1 MVKVLSFAQQPTSI
15 CFLEN
20 VNEASKKLT
29 SLAPE
34 RPLQL
39 TSDVKTIANY
49 LDIRKQLKE
58 RFRFRP
64 DPLPSLCHKKPLCLF
79 FYSLHILHAAVVV
92 VVVVV
97 VVEVVVVVVVEVEPK
112 NFQYS
117 IVQNEK

>member
-1 MVKVLSFAQQPTSI
+1 M
-15 CFLEN
+15 EN

-34 RPLQL
+34 RPSQL